1 MLKLNSIDGEYMAI
15 GRQTTETS
23 VVLSPFGGAQQQSV
37 QINGS
42 GIQELEFQD
51 GFRMSVQ
58 ASQPM
63 TVNTDVRNGVSNSML
78 VDGSASVSKFS
89 SIN

>member
-1 MLKLNSIDGEYMAI
+1 MAI
-15 GRQTTETS
+15 GRQTPETS
-23 VVLSPFGGAQQQSV
+23 NVLTPFGGAQQQSV

-42 GIQELEFQD
+42 GIQEVEFQD

-63 TVNTDVRNGVSNSML
+63 TVNTDYRNGVSTTMVVS
-78 VDGSASVSKFS
+78 GAAPVSK
-89 SIN
+89 